1 MLFIKISPSKKLKQS
16 FENVFLAPQHFA
28 KSCRMA
34 TAPTS
39 PTVLATEYAQ
49 Q

>member
-1 MLFIKISPSKKLKQS
+1 MLFIKISLSKKLKQS
-16 FENVFLAPQHFA
+16 YDNVFLAPQHFA
-28 KSCRMA
+28 KSFRMA

-39 PTVLATEYAQ
+39 PTVLATEHAQ